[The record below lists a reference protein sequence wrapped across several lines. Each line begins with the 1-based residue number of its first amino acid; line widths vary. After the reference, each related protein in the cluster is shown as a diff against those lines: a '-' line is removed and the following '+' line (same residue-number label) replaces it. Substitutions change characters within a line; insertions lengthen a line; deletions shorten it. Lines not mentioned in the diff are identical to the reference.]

1 MDYAQVRAYLEE
13 REESLSPFAVKSRL
27 SRGRKVKEE
36 PSPLRT
42 DFQRDRDRIIHTK
55 SFRRLKHKTQVFI
68 SPLGDHYVTRL
79 THTLEVSQIGR
90 TIARALNLNED
101 LVEAMCLGH
110 DLGHAPFGHIGEDVL
125 ASLYP
130 GGFRHSHQSLRVV
143 DRLEGNG
150 KGLNL
155 TWEVRQGIVSH
166 SKSSLGIMGEGWKN
180 PPTLEAQVCKISDA
194 LAYLN
199 HDTDDAIRSGLI
211 TDSDLPPGAVA
222 VLGSNSSQRVNTLVS
237 DVVEHS
243 WAVSGRVPIPDGET
257 PSIKIGDRVKEAS
270 NLLRD
275 FLFERVYMVSGAS
288 PEATEARAA
297 VKALYNHYVE
307 STEDIPL
314 EYRLPEDSIERW
326 ALDYIAG
333 MTDRYGLRKA
343 RELGL
348 VPEPVG

>member
-27 SRGRKVKEE
+27 SRGRRVEEE

-143 DRLEGNG
+143 DKTGG
-150 KGLNL
+150 
-155 TWEVRQGIVSH
+155 
-166 SKSSLGIMGEGWKN
+166 
-180 PPTLEAQVCKISDA
+180 
-194 LAYLN
+194 
-199 HDTDDAIRSGLI
+199 
-211 TDSDLPPGAVA
+211 
-222 VLGSNSSQRVNTLVS
+222 QR
-237 DVVEHS
+237 
-243 WAVSGRVPIPDGET
+243 
-257 PSIKIGDRVKEAS
+257 
-270 NLLRD
+270 
-275 FLFERVYMVSGAS
+275 
-288 PEATEARAA
+288 
-297 VKALYNHYVE
+297 
-307 STEDIPL
+307 
-314 EYRLPEDSIERW
+314 
-326 ALDYIAG
+326 
-333 MTDRYGLRKA
+333 
-343 RELGL
+343 
-348 VPEPVG
+348 